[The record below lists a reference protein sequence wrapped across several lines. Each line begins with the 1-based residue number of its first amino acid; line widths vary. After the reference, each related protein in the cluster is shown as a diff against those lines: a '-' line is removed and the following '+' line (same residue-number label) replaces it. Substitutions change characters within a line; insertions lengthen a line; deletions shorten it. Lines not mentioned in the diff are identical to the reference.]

1 MPQAELAQVSNPST
15 AGVLAHV
22 VGQWG
27 DWLMSAGL
35 IISVLAGWL
44 AWTMLCAEIPMVAGQ
59 KGAFPRAFART
70 NSKQAANVSLW
81 VSSFVMQAAM
91 LLVYFSN
98 NAWTTMY
105 NISALMVVPAYITTT
120 LYLTSICRNG
130 KYDQYAKKAAGWLCP
145 AVF

>member
-1 MPQAELAQVSNPST
+1 MSILPFGVMPQAELAQVSNPST

-59 KGAFPRAFART
+59 KGAFRARLPERT
-70 NSKQAANVSLW
+70 VNRRP
-81 VSSFVMQAAM
+81 MCHCG
-91 LLVYFSN
+91 LV
-98 NAWTTMY
+98 
-105 NISALMVVPAYITTT
+105 AL
-120 LYLTSICRNG
+120 
-130 KYDQYAKKAAGWLCP
+130 
-145 AVF
+145 

>member
-1 MPQAELAQVSNPST
+1 MASRSGCSIGRAKNKQDVGKATLIGFLLALIIYMLMSILPFGVMPQAELAQVSNPST

-59 KGAFPRAFART
+59 KALSRARLPERT
-70 NSKQAANVSLW
+70 VNRRP
-81 VSSFVMQAAM
+81 MCHCG
-91 LLVYFSN
+91 LV
-98 NAWTTMY
+98 
-105 NISALMVVPAYITTT
+105 AL
-120 LYLTSICRNG
+120 
-130 KYDQYAKKAAGWLCP
+130 
-145 AVF
+145 

>member
-1 MPQAELAQVSNPST
+1 M
-15 AGVLAHV
+15 
-22 VGQWG
+22 
-27 DWLMSAGL
+27 
-35 IISVLAGWL
+35 
-44 AWTMLCAEIPMVAGQ
+44 
-59 KGAFPRAFART
+59 
-70 NSKQAANVSLW
+70 SLW

-130 KYDQYAKKAAGWLCP
+130 IYGQYAKKAAGWLCP